1 MVGVGLVPV
10 HVRNLRHGQKRQ
22 QNETHHSH
30 HRQKSGAAAFPE
42 EMCLQSSQTNAST
55 ATILQNRTLNLTICA
70 SGRLQ
75 KGRILACRA
84 TSSLRI
90 ASKLCAM
97 RNVFPSRFFAA
108 IALVVLPFAATS
120 AVAQTGADNSS
131 QPAQNSSNQSSRDEN
146 SKPLSLKPSQAGVA
160 RNHRLILKDGSYQ
173 MARDYHI
180 VGDRVRYL
188 SQERGDW
195 EELPVDMVDWDATR
209 KWEKEHADL
218 ASGDASPAM
227 KEAEELDQEESA
239 ERKDQL
245 ARTPTVAEGLEL
257 PDKDGVFVLD
267 TFHGTPELVELN
279 SSGAALNAKTRKG
292 IAVFNPLAARRA
304 QLELDG
310 AHAKV
315 HLHVNDPVIYLSLNV
330 DDEVEPVLT
339 HPFTVNTNGASAV
352 NGNPGAQSAQS
363 KFAIV
368 RLDERQAVRIL
379 GAIKLDP
386 NGAISQNEN
395 TILTKAETMAGNHWL
410 RVTPLQ
416 KLTIGEYA
424 LVEVVSPSEIN
435 ESVWDF
441 RVDPSTGDN
450 PGSIGPILRQP
461 RD

>member
-1 MVGVGLVPV
+1 
-10 HVRNLRHGQKRQ
+10 
-22 QNETHHSH
+22 
-30 HRQKSGAAAFPE
+30 
-42 EMCLQSSQTNAST
+42 
-55 ATILQNRTLNLTICA
+55 
-70 SGRLQ
+70 
-75 KGRILACRA
+75 
-84 TSSLRI
+84 
-90 ASKLCAM
+90 M
-97 RNVFPSRFFAA
+97 RNVLPSKFFAA
-108 IALVVLPFAATS
+108 IALAVLPFAATG
-120 AVAQTGADNSS
+120 AVAQTGAGNSS
-131 QPAQNSSNQSSRDEN
+131 QPAQNSSNQSSRDER
-146 SKPLSLKPSQAGVA
+146 SKPLSLTPSLPGMG

-173 MARDYHI
+173 MARDYQI
-180 VGDRVRYL
+180 VGNRVRYL

-209 KWEKEHADL
+209 KWEKEQAGL
-218 ASGDASPAM
+218 ANGDASPAM
-227 KEAEELDQEESA
+227 KEAKELDKEESS

-257 PDKDGVFVLD
+257 PDEDGVFVLD
-267 TFHGTPELVELN
+267 TYLGMPELVELA
-279 SSGAALNAKTRKG
+279 SSDAALNAKTRKG
-292 IAVFNPLAARRA
+292 IAVFDPLAARRA
-304 QLELDG
+304 RLELDG

-330 DDEVEPVLT
+330 DGETEPVLT
-339 HPFTVNTNGASAV
+339 HPFTVNTNGARAV

-386 NGAISQNEN
+386 NGAIAQNED
-395 TILTKAETMAGNHWL
+395 TILTKTETMAGKHWL
-410 RVTPLQ
+410 RVTPLR
-416 KLTIGEYA
+416 KLTVGEYA

-450 PGSIGPILRQP
+450 PGSIGPILKQP